1 MKGKFSLFNKI
12 SAIVTSE
19 AFEKTILFIIL
30 LNSIILGIQSVFH
43 ENSNEY
49 KILSLVDKVCLGIFV
64 LELILKITVLR
75 KDFFKNPWNIFD
87 TVIIL
92 ISVILEVPEFLV
104 FRYFRILSSL
114 KLFRGIRTFRVIT
127 HTKEL
132 QKLIQSIGKALPSI
146 MWTGLLLLVVF
157 YAYALI
163 GVSLFA
169 KISPQYFESLPKT
182 FCTLFQVMTQDAWA
196 DVIVKT
202 IAPENQFIW
211 VYFIYTNN
219 SFYDNECCNR
229 CNRRCNNRNF

>member
-92 ISVILEVPEFLV
+92 IS
-104 FRYFRILSSL
+104 
-114 KLFRGIRTFRVIT
+114 
-127 HTKEL
+127 
-132 QKLIQSIGKALPSI
+132 
-146 MWTGLLLLVVF
+146 
-157 YAYALI
+157 
-163 GVSLFA
+163 
-169 KISPQYFESLPKT
+169 
-182 FCTLFQVMTQDAWA
+182 
-196 DVIVKT
+196 
-202 IAPENQFIW
+202 
-211 VYFIYTNN
+211 
-219 SFYDNECCNR
+219 
-229 CNRRCNNRNF
+229 